1 MRSNPVGRIIRNL
14 LEAERKEAAYKEW
27 VDNLFEPPDPHAPIP
42 RIGVVGKEST
52 RESEEFADSKEPESC
67 TEKSTVTTFEKERP
81 DSRGLRPRASRPG
94 PERIRMRG
102 PKCE

>member
-1 MRSNPVGRIIRNL
+1 MRSNPIGRIIRNL

-27 VDNLFEPPDPHAPIP
+27 VENLIEPPYTPAPHDPIP
-42 RIGVVGKEST
+42 HVGVVGKENT

-67 TEKSTVTTFEKERP
+67 TENSTVTTFEKERP

-94 PERIRMRG
+94 PERIRMR
-102 PKCE
+102 